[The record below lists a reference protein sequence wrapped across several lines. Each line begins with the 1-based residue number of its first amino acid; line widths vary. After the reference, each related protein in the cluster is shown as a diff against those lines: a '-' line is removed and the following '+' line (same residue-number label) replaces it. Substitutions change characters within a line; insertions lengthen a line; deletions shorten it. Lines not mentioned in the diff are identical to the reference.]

1 MAAAPIVAS
10 KAAGDVAKALTGE
23 IVRIDTQYFRIQE
36 IGKGKNKQEILISID
51 VEVHVNPLGILLGV
65 GALAATAIAAT
76 IAWNG
81 VKVTGPLGAE
91 VQVIKGLKDIPFFER
106 LATSARLRLSERQR
120 GGYIIDGEFVADPT
134 DDQICEELRRR
145 RDDTSRPREDRNRAV
160 KQAEQRGC
168 AWAIGE

>member
-1 MAAAPIVAS
+1 MAAAPIVA
-10 KAAGDVAKALTGE
+10 KGAGEVAKALTGD
-23 IVRIDTQYFRIQE
+23 IVKIDTQFYRQVE
-36 IGKGKNKQEILISID
+36 IGKGKDKQTVLVPID
-51 VEVHVNPLGILLGV
+51 VEVRVNPLGILLGV

-91 VQVIKGLKDIPFFER
+91 VQVVTGLKDIPFFQR

-145 RDDTSRPREDRNRAV
+145 RDDASRPPEDRNRAV
-160 KQAEQRGC
+160 RQAEQRGC
-168 AWAIGE
+168 PWATGE